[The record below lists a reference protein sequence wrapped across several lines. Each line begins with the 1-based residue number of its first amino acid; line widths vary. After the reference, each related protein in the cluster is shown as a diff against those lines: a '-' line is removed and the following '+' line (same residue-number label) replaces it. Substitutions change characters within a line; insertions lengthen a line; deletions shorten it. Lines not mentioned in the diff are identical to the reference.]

1 MNVIDISKF
10 ATDFIFYFFY
20 FYGHPL
26 LIETVKHCKKIIDSF
41 GKVVQLC
48 VIGKG
53 GNRDP
58 ISMKDRKSLFI
69 FVASKGYMY
78 SYIDANTNREE

>member
-1 MNVIDISKF
+1 M
-10 ATDFIFYFFY
+10 
-20 FYGHPL
+20 
-26 LIETVKHCKKIIDSF
+26 
-41 GKVVQLC
+41 QLC

-78 SYIDANTNREE
+78 SYIDANTNREESKKQLGAINFLKTKQKKKNSEVAGGYLVKNVLWSFCVLDY